1 MPSPSDLTEP
11 AFRDAMENVEKL
23 IDDGD
28 YTGASKAAADT
39 YLRVLEQH
47 PELVAGAA
55 TGPHTPLAMSRAVA
69 WPPTGGLTM
78 RIEDGKAVPVYAK
91 ERFSM
96 SEALGYFEFLLNL
109 LWTLQK
115 ESSS

>member
-1 MPSPSDLTEP
+1 MASPSDLSDP
-11 AFRDAMENVEKL
+11 VYRDAMQNVEKL

-28 YTGASKAAADT
+28 YTAASKAAAET
-39 YLRVLEQH
+39 YLRVLERH
-47 PELVAGAA
+47 PELVGGAA
-55 TGPHTPLAMSRAVA
+55 TGPHTPTAMSRAFA

-78 RIEDGKAVPVYAK
+78 RVEDGKVVPVYAK

-96 SEALGYFEFLLNL
+96 SEALGYFEFMLNL

-115 ESSS
+115 ES